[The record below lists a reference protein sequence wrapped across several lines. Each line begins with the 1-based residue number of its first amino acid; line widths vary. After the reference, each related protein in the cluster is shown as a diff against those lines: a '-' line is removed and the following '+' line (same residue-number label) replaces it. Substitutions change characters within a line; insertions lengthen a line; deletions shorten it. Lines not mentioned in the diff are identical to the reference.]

1 MDEAA
6 GGGGDQLEEEEL
18 PGAEATQFRAIAAR
32 CNYLQ
37 PDRPDIQF
45 AVKEC
50 CRLMSRPTKQAW
62 ERLKRVGRYLK
73 GRPRL
78 VWKFG
83 WQSPMSVV
91 EVHSDANW
99 AGCRES
105 RKSSSGGTIAIGGHL
120 IRSYSKTQSVIAK
133 SSGESELYAAVRASA
148 EGLGILTLLS
158 DFGLKEMK
166 VSVGMDASAA
176 IGIAQRQ
183 GIGKLRH
190 IEVDVL
196 WLQEQQARRL
206 LPIVK
211 VPGPRNP
218 SDMGTKNIAVAL
230 LDQYITQL
238 NLEVVEGRAAIAQQ
252 LHSIGTAGS
261 KRDTGGNQ
269 NVAPNSRKQSAENK
283 FVDSWGSTGENGNW
297 TRIHRTPRRA
307 LFTPYKVAGGPDRE
321 IRMKRYRI
329 TVGVY
334 TLTNQKFRIIDDWL
348 KPNNIHRLLKGCWT
362 GTTDFNEIPEYIE
375 ESIDTSRS

>member
-1 MDEAA
+1 
-6 GGGGDQLEEEEL
+6 
-18 PGAEATQFRAIAAR
+18 
-32 CNYLQ
+32 
-37 PDRPDIQF
+37 
-45 AVKEC
+45 
-50 CRLMSRPTKQAW
+50 
-62 ERLKRVGRYLK
+62 VGRYLK

-99 AGCRES
+99 AGCKLS

-120 IRSYSKTQSVIAK
+120 IRAYSKTQSVIAK

-148 EGLGILTLLS
+148 EGLGILTLFA
-158 DFGLKEMK
+158 DFGLKNMK
-166 VSVGMDASAA
+166 ASVGMDASAA

-190 IEVDVL
+190 VEVDVL

-218 SDMGTKNIAVAL
+218 SDMGTKNVAVAL
-230 LDQYITQL
+230 IDQYLAQL
-238 NLEVVEGRAAIAQQ
+238 NLEVADGRAAIAQQ
-252 LHSIGTAGS
+252 LHAVGEARSRLRTRSTTI
-261 KRDTGGNQ
+261 
-269 NVAPNSRKQSAENK
+269 SRKASPGERI
-283 FVDSWGSTGENGNW
+283 VDSWSSTGEGGHW
-297 TRIHRTPRRA
+297 TRTHRTPRRA
-307 LFTPYKVAGGPDRE
+307 LFTPYKAAGGPDRA

-329 TVGVY
+329 TTGVY
-334 TLTNQKFRIIDDWL
+334 TLTNEKFRIIDDWMN
-348 KPNNIHRLLKGCWT
+348 PSNTHRLLKASWFGST
-362 GTTDFNEIPEYIE
+362 ELGEIPEYFE
-375 ESIDTSRS
+375 EFG